1 MITEVDVQKY
11 KSLESLNL
19 PLGRIN
25 VLIGENG
32 SGKSNILEA
41 IALGS
46 ASANKK
52 LDNEFLYS
60 RGIRVT
66 RNPIFMRTAF
76 DPGNLAREIKLTFKN
91 SDGIDYKSSLSNTN
105 KPYASWVERRTAGI
119 ITDEFL
125 ESFQQLVRSGQIPNA
140 EVDIAT
146 LELFRRVTKDN
157 PVSSYLGDFLIYSPE
172 NSFLRSSER
181 EGQIQPLGLRGEGLS
196 HYLRFLSLKENASRL
211 EDIKQRMRLLEWF
224 RDFAIMDEFPENE
237 GRIDIRDKYIPT
249 EVGAFDQLSTNEGFL
264 IILFYFCLLVG
275 AETPRFFAIDN
286 IDTSLNPKLCTRL
299 MKEIVD
305 LAKKYEKQVILTT
318 HNPAILDGLNLD
330 DEEQRLFV
338 VRRNKLGQTT
348 VKRVMKPK
356 VEEGVEPVRL
366 SEAFLRGYIGGLP
379 RNF

>member
-1 MITEVDVQKY
+1 MISELEIQNY
-11 KSLESLNL
+11 KSLESLYL

-25 VLIGENG
+25 VFIGENG

-41 IALGS
+41 IALGAA
-46 ASANKK
+46 ASDDK

-66 RNPIFMRTAF
+66 RNPVFMRTAF
-76 DPGNLAREIKLTFKN
+76 HLDNVEKEIKLSFKDN
-91 SDGIDYKSSLSNTN
+91 DGVDYKLSLSNDN
-105 KPYASWVERRTAGI
+105 KQYSSWTERRTKSKAFDELYKKVQQLIQAGEI
-119 ITDEFL
+119 SKDEFD
-125 ESFQQLVRSGQIPNA
+125 S
-140 EVDIAT
+140 
-146 LELFRRVTKDN
+146 
-157 PVSSYLGDFLIYSPE
+157 VSWEMLSIDVPENSVCSYLREFLIYSPE
-172 NSFLRSSER
+172 NSLLRTSEH
-181 EGQIQPLGLRGEGLS
+181 EGQIQPLGIRGEGLFR
-196 HYLRFLSLKENASRL
+196 YLSYLSSPENIARL

-224 RDFAIMDEFPENE
+224 RDFSISEEFPERE
-237 GRIDIRDKYIPT
+237 GRIDIRDRYIPA

-299 MKEIVD
+299 MKEIAE
-305 LAKKYEKQVILTT
+305 LAKKYDKQIIVTT

-338 VRRNKLGQTT
+338 VRRNKLGQST